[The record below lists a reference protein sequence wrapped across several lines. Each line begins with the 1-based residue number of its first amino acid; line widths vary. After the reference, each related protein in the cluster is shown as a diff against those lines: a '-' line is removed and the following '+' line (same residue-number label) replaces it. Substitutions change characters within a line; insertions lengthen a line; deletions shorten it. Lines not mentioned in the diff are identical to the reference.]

1 MTLVYIISSQSL
13 FTTINLL
20 FLLLILMTKII
31 SKYYIK
37 NVENLRNDKEKNSK
51 TINGE
56 ILFNEKNN

>member
-1 MTLVYIISSQSL
+1 
-13 FTTINLL
+13 
-20 FLLLILMTKII
+20 MTKII